1 MCTHLYTL
9 AHVGNMHTHTHTLT
23 CAFMNMCTHPHRA
36 HAFSLSHIRAHT
48 RPNVSPMP
56 GGEKSPDFSLFL
68 KPGQHSG
75 LAAAGA
81 GSVFALPVTPNTPA
95 LWALDQGAHRRLV
108 RQRPPRLPA
117 WSGMY
122 KPPSSVTWP
131 LTVPTREWQHAP
143 LPALPVVAMTDL
155 LMNSS

>member
-1 MCTHLYTL
+1 
-9 AHVGNMHTHTHTLT
+9 MHTPVYTRTRGQH
-23 CAFMNMCTHPHRA
+23 AHPHA
-36 HAFSLSHIRAHT
+36 HAHMRMHEHVHTSTQGTRILSHIRAHT

-68 KPGQHSG
+68 KPGQHNG